1 MDDLTI
7 QHQAPNQSFSLKVLM
22 LFATVIYVRI
32 SLLKPC
38 RLDIVCLKKK
48 KKSYL
53 AVLLYS

>member
-48 KKSYL
+48 KSYV